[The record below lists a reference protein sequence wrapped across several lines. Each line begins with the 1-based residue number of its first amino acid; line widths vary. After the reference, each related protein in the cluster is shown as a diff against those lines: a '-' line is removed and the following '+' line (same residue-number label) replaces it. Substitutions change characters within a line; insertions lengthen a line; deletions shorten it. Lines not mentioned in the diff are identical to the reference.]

1 MRVWLYLGIAV
12 SLAGIGAVLHGTVPS
27 SRGVKIVQSANPED
41 GKVIGGVFVSDY
53 FNLSYRLSDEL
64 TEGLAGPPPSQS
76 GYYVLGTWT
85 PKRDFAGTVLVVAQ
99 DMFFAPDASD
109 DVKNVVAEF
118 RQVMSAVDG
127 MTIDREPAPV
137 SVGGHPGYRIDFS
150 GVGLFRSMFA
160 IEIRCHVVTFN
171 LTSRDPESLASLAR
185 SLDGLDSARKEA
197 MSDPVPECLKDYAS
211 EFNIVRRVEPE
222 GVGAKAVSIPVRMIV
237 ATDGSVKHV
246 HVIRASAAQRRNIE
260 EAVRQWKF
268 KPHVKQGRP
277 VEVETGVMF
286 NLKPANT

>member
-12 SLAGIGAVLHGTVPS
+12 CLAGIGAVLHGAMPS
-27 SRGVKIVQSANPED
+27 SRDARLVQSANPED
-41 GKVIGGVFVSDY
+41 GKVIGGGFVSDY

-85 PKRDFAGTVLVVAQ
+85 LKRDFAGTVLVVAQ
-99 DMFFAPDASD
+99 DMFFAPAPSD

-127 MTIDREPAPV
+127 MTIDREPVPV

-150 GVGLFRSMFA
+150 GVGLFRSTFA
-160 IEIRCHVVTFN
+160 IEVRCHVVTFN
-171 LTSRDPESLASLAR
+171 LTSRDPESLASLAQ
-185 SLDGLDSARKEA
+185 SLDSLGSARKKEV
-197 MSDPVPECLKDYAS
+197 SDPGPECLKDHAS
-211 EFNIVRRVEPE
+211 ENIVSRVEPE
-222 GVGAKAVSIPVRMIV
+222 GVGARAVSIPVRMIV

-268 KPHVKQGRP
+268 KPYVRQGHP

>member
-1 MRVWLYLGIAV
+1 M
-12 SLAGIGAVLHGTVPS
+12 PS
-27 SRGVKIVQSANPED
+27 SRDARIVQSENPED
-41 GKVIGGVFVSDY
+41 GKVTGGVFVSDY

-127 MTIDREPAPV
+127 MTIDREPVPV

-150 GVGLFRSMFA
+150 GVGLFRSTFV

-171 LTSRDPESLASLAR
+171 LTSRDTGSLASLAR
-185 SLDGLDSARKEA
+185 SLDKLESIRKGE
-197 MSDPVPECLKDYAS
+197 MSDPAPECLRDYAS
-211 EFNIVRRVEPE
+211 ENVVRRVEPE
-222 GVGAKAVSIPVRMIV
+222 DVGAKAVSIPVRMIV

-260 EAVRQWKF
+260 EAIRQWKF
-268 KPHVKQGRP
+268 KPYVKQGHP

-286 NLKPANT
+286 NLKPTNM

>member
-1 MRVWLYLGIAV
+1 MRVWQSLGIAV
-12 SLAGIGAVLHGTVPS
+12 CLAGIGAVLHGTMPS
-27 SRGVKIVQSANPED
+27 SRGAKIVEAANPED
-41 GKVIGGVFVSDY
+41 GKVIDGTFVSDY
-53 FNLSYRLSDEL
+53 FNLSYRLPDGW
-64 TEGLAGPPPSQS
+64 TEGVAGPPPSLS
-76 GYYVLGTWT
+76 GYYVLGIWT

-99 DMFFAPDASD
+99 DMFFAPDSSD
-109 DVKNVVAEF
+109 DVKNVIAEF

-171 LTSRDPESLASLAR
+171 LTSRDPELLASLAR
-185 SLDGLDSARKEA
+185 SLDNLASVRKEE
-197 MSDPVPECLKDYAS
+197 MSDPVAECLKDYAS
-211 EFNIVRRVEPE
+211 ENVVHRVEPDA
-222 GVGAKAVSIPVRMIV
+222 VGAKAASIPVRMIV

-246 HVIRASAAQRRNIE
+246 HVIRASPAQRRNIE

-268 KPHVKQGRP
+268 KSHVKQGHP
-277 VEVETGVMF
+277 VEVETSVMF
-286 NLKPANT
+286 NLKPTNM

>member
-1 MRVWLYLGIAV
+1 MRVWPYLGIAV
-12 SLAGIGAVLHGTVPS
+12 CLAGIGAALYGALPS
-27 SRGVKIVQSANPED
+27 SRDAKIVQSANPQD
-41 GKVIGGVFVSDY
+41 VKVIDGVFVSDY
-53 FNLSYRLSDEL
+53 FNLSYRLPDGW

-76 GYYVLGTWT
+76 GYYVLGTWA
-85 PKRDFAGTVLVVAQ
+85 PKRDFAGTILVVAQ
-99 DMFFAPDASD
+99 DVFFAPEPSD
-109 DVKNVVAEF
+109 DVKNAVAEF

-160 IEIRCHVVTFN
+160 IEIRCHVVAFN

-185 SLDGLDSARKEA
+185 SLDSLDPARKEE

-211 EFNIVRRVEPE
+211 ENIVSRVEPE

-268 KPHVKQGRP
+268 QPYVKQGHP

>member
-12 SLAGIGAVLHGTVPS
+12 GLAGMGAVLYGAMPPS
-27 SRGVKIVQSANPED
+27 QGAKIAQSVNPED

-53 FNLSYRLSDEL
+53 FNLSYRLPEGW
-64 TEGLAGPPPSQS
+64 TEGLAGPDPSQS

-85 PKRDFAGTVLVVAQ
+85 PKRDFVGTVLVVAQ

-118 RQVMSAVDG
+118 RQVISAVDG
-127 MTIDREPAPV
+127 MTIDREPALV
-137 SVGGHPGYRIDFS
+137 SVGGHAGYRIDFS
-150 GVGLFRSMFA
+150 GVGLFRAMLA
-160 IEIRCHVVTFN
+160 IEIRCHVVSFN
-171 LTSRDPESLASLAR
+171 LTSPDPELLASLVR
-185 SLDGLDSARKEA
+185 SLDSLDSVRKEE
-197 MSDPVPECLKDYAS
+197 MPDPVPKCLKDYAS
-211 EFNIVRRVEPE
+211 ENIVSRVEPE

-268 KPHVKQGRP
+268 KPYVNQGHP
-277 VEVETGVMF
+277 IEVETGVMF
-286 NLKPANT
+286 NLRPTNM

>member
-12 SLAGIGAVLHGTVPS
+12 CLAGIGAVLHGTMPS
-27 SRGVKIVQSANPED
+27 FQRAKIVQSANPED
-41 GKVIGGVFVSDY
+41 GKVIDGVFVSDY
-53 FNLSYRLSDEL
+53 FNLSYRLPDGW
-64 TEGLAGPPPSQS
+64 TEGLAGPAPSQS

-85 PKRDFAGTVLVVAQ
+85 PKHDFAGTVLVVAQ
-99 DMFFAPDASD
+99 DMFFAPDSSD

-118 RQVMSAVDG
+118 RQVMSTVDG
-127 MTIDREPAPV
+127 MTIDREPVPV

-150 GVGLFRSMFA
+150 GVGLFRSVFA

-171 LTSRDPESLASLAR
+171 LTSRDPELLASLAR
-185 SLDGLDSARKEA
+185 SLDNLGSVRKEEI
-197 MSDPVPECLKDYAS
+197 SDLVPECLRDYAS
-211 EFNIVRRVEPE
+211 ENILHRVEPE
-222 GVGAKAVSIPVRMIV
+222 GVGAKAASIPVRMIV

-268 KPHVKQGRP
+268 KSYVKQGHP
-277 VEVETGVMF
+277 GEVETGVMF
-286 NLKPANT
+286 NLKPTNM

>member
-12 SLAGIGAVLHGTVPS
+12 CLAGIGAVLHGAMPS
-27 SRGVKIVQSANPED
+27 SRDARIVQSENPED

-85 PKRDFAGTVLVVAQ
+85 PKRDFAGMVLVVAQ
-99 DMFFAPDASD
+99 DMFFAPAPSD

-127 MTIDREPAPV
+127 MTIDREPVPV

-150 GVGLFRSMFA
+150 GVGLFRAMFA
-160 IEIRCHVVTFN
+160 IEVRCHVVTFN
-171 LTSRDPESLASLAR
+171 LTSRDPESLASLAQ
-185 SLDGLDSARKEA
+185 SLDSLDSARKNEV
-197 MSDPVPECLKDYAS
+197 SDPVPECLKDYAS
-211 EFNIVRRVEPE
+211 ENIVSRVEPDA
-222 GVGAKAVSIPVRMIV
+222 VGARAASVPVRMIV

-268 KPHVKQGRP
+268 KPYVKQGRP

>member
-1 MRVWLYLGIAV
+1 MRVWPYLGIAV
-12 SLAGIGAVLHGTVPS
+12 CLAGIGAVLHGAMS
-27 SRGVKIVQSANPED
+27 SAWDAKIVHSANPED

-76 GYYVLGTWT
+76 GYYVLGTWV
-85 PKRDFAGTVLVVAQ
+85 PKRDFAGTVLIVAQ
-99 DMFFAPDASD
+99 DMFFAPDPSD
-109 DVKNVVAEF
+109 DVKNVVAGF

-127 MTIDREPAPV
+127 MTIDREPVPV
-137 SVGGHPGYRIDFS
+137 SVGGYPGYRIDFS
-150 GVGLFRSMFA
+150 GVGLFRAMFA

-185 SLDGLDSARKEA
+185 SLDSLDSVRKKE
-197 MSDPVPECLKDYAS
+197 MSDRVPECLKDYAS
-211 EFNIVRRVEPE
+211 ENIVSRVEPE

-268 KPHVKQGRP
+268 KPYVNQGHP

>member
-1 MRVWLYLGIAV
+1 MRVWPYLGIAV
-12 SLAGIGAVLHGTVPS
+12 CLAGIGAVLHGTMPS
-27 SRGVKIVQSANPED
+27 SQRAKIVQSANPED
-41 GKVIGGVFVSDY
+41 GKVIDGVFVSDY
-53 FNLSYRLSDEL
+53 FNLSYRLPDGW
-64 TEGLAGPPPSQS
+64 TEGLAGPAPSQS

-85 PKRDFAGTVLVVAQ
+85 PKHDFSGTVLVVAQ
-99 DMFFAPDASD
+99 DMFFAPDPSD

-171 LTSRDPESLASLAR
+171 LTSRDPELLASLAR
-185 SLDGLDSARKEA
+185 SLDSLVLVRKED
-197 MSDPVPECLKDYAS
+197 MSDPVPECLRDYAS
-211 EFNIVRRVEPE
+211 ENIVHRVEPDA
-222 GVGAKAVSIPVRMIV
+222 VGAKAASIPVRMIV
-237 ATDGSVKHV
+237 AADGGVKHV

-268 KPHVKQGRP
+268 KSHVKQGHP

-286 NLKPANT
+286 NLKPTNM